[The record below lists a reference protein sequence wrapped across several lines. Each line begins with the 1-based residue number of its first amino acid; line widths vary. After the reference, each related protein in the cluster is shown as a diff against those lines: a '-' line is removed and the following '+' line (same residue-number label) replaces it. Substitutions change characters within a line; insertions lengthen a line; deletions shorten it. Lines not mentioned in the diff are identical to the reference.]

1 MSQSVVEKTVCEECG
16 VDVRENTLY
25 CYNCG
30 SRIDEPPPSMQLNEV
45 SEEDPNV
52 ESEPIERPD
61 ELDETASVGGIN
73 TKGREALEE
82 LARRIRIDDPS
93 DDAGKI
99 ARAAADRKRSRSA
112 KRKGVE
118 YVWEPVDEPPGR
130 LFLVFVG
137 LIVLLSAFA
146 VVITVIWK

>member
-1 MSQSVVEKTVCEECG
+1 
-16 VDVRENTLY
+16 
-25 CYNCG
+25 
-30 SRIDEPPPSMQLNEV
+30 MQLDEV
-45 SEEDPNV
+45 SGEDPNV

-61 ELDETASVGGIN
+61 ELDETASVGLIN